1 MPGNVSIFFPSIFRQ
16 YKVSVARSAEVNG
29 IEGIG
34 SRVDEFNHV
43 FFIFIGAFVQV
54 VSHFLLKKNILK

>member
-43 FFIFIGAFVQV
+43 FFGMIRTFVQV
-54 VSHFLLKKNILK
+54 VLHFIIK